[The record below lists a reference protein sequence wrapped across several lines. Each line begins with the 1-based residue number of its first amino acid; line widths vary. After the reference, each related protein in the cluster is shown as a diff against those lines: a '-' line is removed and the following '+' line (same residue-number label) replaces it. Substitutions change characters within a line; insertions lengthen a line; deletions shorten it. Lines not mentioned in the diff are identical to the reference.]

1 MESRIFNEYPNEIS
15 NMLNTLI
22 NIYDKEC
29 KSIILYGSTAHNG
42 LTYRKIKNQFEFL
55 SDIEF
60 IVVPNDSV
68 NEDNKEFEK
77 KLMKK
82 SFDYL
87 KENSSIVFPPYVDV
101 NSVSKDF
108 FIKAQLRIS
117 TFELKNN
124 GKVVKGDNL
133 LKLLPT
139 VNQNNYSYKVQNIEI
154 VKALKILLIESNKWF
169 LCEDSYFNQKYEEQ
183 FCYFL
188 CSSFLNIL
196 RTLLPIFGI
205 FELTNQERVNQVLK
219 LKNNKTV
226 LKFFSENLLEQFEKV
241 LIQKNEAIFN
251 YKPHELFLL
260 AFNGYKCLISLLIK
274 NNNSDL
280 LENVENNKH
289 ELFDGTDCKIK
300 QLSQLTCFFIASLN
314 CIESLIK
321 NNSICDL
328 DIEKSNSYL
337 DTLIAGKN
345 SYRLMCMINE
355 YGNLEKTRWKIIG
368 SKD

>member
-226 LKFFSENLLEQFEKV
+226 LKFFSENLL
-241 LIQKNEAIFN
+241 
-251 YKPHELFLL
+251 
-260 AFNGYKCLISLLIK
+260 
-274 NNNSDL
+274 
-280 LENVENNKH
+280 
-289 ELFDGTDCKIK
+289 
-300 QLSQLTCFFIASLN
+300 
-314 CIESLIK
+314 
-321 NNSICDL
+321 
-328 DIEKSNSYL
+328 
-337 DTLIAGKN
+337 
-345 SYRLMCMINE
+345 
-355 YGNLEKTRWKIIG
+355 
-368 SKD
+368 